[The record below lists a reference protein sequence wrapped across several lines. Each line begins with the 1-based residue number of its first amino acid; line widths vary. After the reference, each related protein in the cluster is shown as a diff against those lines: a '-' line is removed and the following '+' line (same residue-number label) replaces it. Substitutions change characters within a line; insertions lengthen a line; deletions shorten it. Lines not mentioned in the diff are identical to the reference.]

1 MTLSLR
7 TYQRAAIDALYDYF
21 AGATGNPLVVMP
33 TGCHAAGTMV
43 LMHDGSTKRV
53 EDVVQGDLLMGPDSR
68 PRRVLQL
75 ARGRERMWRVIPKRG
90 GDAFV
95 VNEGHIL
102 SLATTNEGKSHRS
115 AQDGTRVDNLSIR
128 EHLSKSKSWRHLRK
142 LRRVAV
148 DFPERAPPE
157 LDAWALG
164 ALLGDGCLKR
174 GVALSNP
181 DVEVLDG
188 VWAEMERHGLH
199 YRAHEN
205 GRGTCWSVAFAD
217 AAANR
222 GQANRVTAMLRG
234 LGLAGNDAAE
244 KFIPDTYKLGS
255 RDVRLGVLAGLLD
268 TDGHLLGRAGFDY
281 ISKSERLAR
290 DVTFIARS
298 VGLSASCA
306 ACQKYD
312 QNGVGGTYWRVTI
325 CGETDII
332 PTRVARKRAAPRR
345 QKKNPL
351 VTGFDLQ
358 ALAEDDFHGFALDGD
373 HLYLTADF
381 TVHHNTGMSV
391 VIAGFIREAIAA
403 YADTR
408 VLVLTHVKELIQ
420 QNFQALLRAWPEAP
434 AGIYS
439 AGLSRRDI
447 HAQILFAGIQS
458 IHRHA
463 YTVQR
468 CDLVLIDEAHLLGRG
483 DSGMYRSF
491 LKQLDEINAG
501 LLKVV
506 GFTATP
512 YRLDS
517 GLLHEGKDRLFTDV
531 AFEVPVLDMIRQGY
545 LSPVVP
551 KHTETQLDVA
561 GVASRGGEFIAKDLE
576 AAVDRD
582 EVTRAAVAEIVQHGQ
597 GRGSWLVFCSG
608 VAHARHVRDAIREH
622 GISCETVTGDTPA
635 PERDGILAAFKA
647 GRLRCV
653 TNANVL
659 TTGFDAPGVDLI
671 ALLRPTKSVGL
682 YVQMVGRG
690 TRLAEGKDDCLVLDF
705 AGNTARH
712 GPIDMVDGRKKE
724 PAGDGEAPIKVCP
737 ECQTI
742 NHASVRRCIE
752 CDYEFPPP
760 VVKVAPQAASN
771 ALLSTQIQAAW
782 CDVTGVSY
790 ARHEKPGKP
799 TSLRVTYE
807 CGLARHSEWVCFE
820 HTGYSREKAVG
831 WWRRRAPDLPPPF
844 TVDEA
849 LRHLD
854 ALRQPIAIQVRPA
867 GQYTEIA
874 AARFV

>member
-7 TYQRAAIDALYDYF
+7 PYQRAAIEALYDYF
-21 AGATGNPLVVMP
+21 SASSGNPLVVMP
-33 TGCHAAGTMV
+33 TGCHAAGTLI
-43 LMHDGSTKRV
+43 LMHDGSTKAV
-53 EDVVQGDLLMGPDSR
+53 EDIVVGDHVMGPDSR

-75 ARGRERMWRVIPKRG
+75 AHGREPMWRVIPKKG
-90 GDAFV
+90 EPFV

-102 SLATTNEGKSHRS
+102 SLATTNEGKPHRC
-115 AQDGTRVDNLSIR
+115 AQDGSRIDNISVRDYLA
-128 EHLSKSKSWRHLRK
+128 KSKSWKHLRK

-148 DFPERAPPE
+148 EFPPQQNPILEP
-157 LDAWALG
+157 WTLG
-164 ALLGDGCLKR
+164 ALLGDGCLTN
-174 GVALSNP
+174 GIVLSNP
-181 DVEVLDG
+181 DQEVLDG
-188 VWAEMERHGLH
+188 VWAEMERHGLR
-199 YRAHEN
+199 YNAREN
-205 GRGTCWSVAFAD
+205 GRGTCWGVGFGDD
-217 AAANR
+217 AASR
-222 GQANRVTAMLRG
+222 SQPNRVTRILRS
-234 LGLAGNDAAE
+234 LGVAGAGAAA
-244 KFIPDTYKLGS
+244 KFIPDDYRLGS
-255 RDVRLGVLAGLLD
+255 RETRLGVLAGLLD
-268 TDGHLLGRAGFDY
+268 TDGHLDSGTGFDF
-281 ISKSERLAR
+281 ISKSRRLSD
-290 DVTFIARS
+290 DVVFVARS
-298 VGLSASCA
+298 LGLWA
-306 ACQKYD
+306 ACSACEKFD
-312 QNGVGGTYWRVTI
+312 QNGAGGTFWRVSI
-325 CGETDII
+325 AGDTDII
-332 PTRVARKRAAPRR
+332 PTRVARKKARPRL
-345 QKKNPL
+345 QKKSPL
-351 VTGFDLQ
+351 VTGF
-358 ALAEDDFHGFALDGD
+358 ALEPLPADDFYGFALDGD
-373 HLYLTADF
+373 HLYLTSDF
-381 TVHHNTGMSV
+381 VVHHNTGKSLC
-391 VIAGFIREAIAA
+391 IAGFTREAIAA
-403 YADTR
+403 YGDTR

-420 QNFQALLRAWPEAP
+420 QNFMAMLRAWPEAP

-463 YTVQR
+463 RQVQR

-491 LKQLDEINAG
+491 LAQLNEINAG

-517 GLLHEGKDRLFTDV
+517 GMLHEGKDRLFTDI
-531 AFEVPVLDMIRQGY
+531 AFDVPVLEMIQQGY
-545 LSPVVP
+545 LCPVVP
-551 KHTETQLDVA
+551 KQTSTQLDVG
-561 GVASRGGEFIAKDLE
+561 GVGTRGGEFIAKDLE

-582 EVTRAAVAEIVQHGQ
+582 EVTRAAVAEIVQHGE

-622 GISCETVTGDTPA
+622 GISAETVTGDTPG

-659 TTGFDAPGVDLI
+659 TTGFDAPGTDLI

-712 GPIDMVDGRKKE
+712 GPIDTVDGRKKE

-742 NHASVRRCIE
+742 NHASARHCIE
-752 CDYEFPPP
+752 CDHEFPPP

-782 CDVTGVSY
+782 CDVTGITY
-790 ARHEKPGKP
+790 ARHDKPGKP
-799 TSLRVTYE
+799 ASLRVTYE

-820 HTGYSREKAVG
+820 HTGFPRDKAVG
-831 WWRRRAPDLPPPF
+831 WWRRRAGNLPPPS

-849 LRHLD
+849 LGHLD
-854 ALRQPIAIQVRPA
+854 QLRRPIAIQVRPA

>member
-7 TYQRAAIDALYDYF
+7 PYQRAAIEALYDYF
-21 AGATGNPLVVMP
+21 AASVGNPLIVMP
-33 TGCHAAGTMV
+33 TGT
-43 LMHDGSTKRV
+43 
-53 EDVVQGDLLMGPDSR
+53 
-68 PRRVLQL
+68 
-75 ARGRERMWRVIPKRG
+75 
-90 GDAFV
+90 
-95 VNEGHIL
+95 
-102 SLATTNEGKSHRS
+102 GK
-115 AQDGTRVDNLSIR
+115 
-128 EHLSKSKSWRHLRK
+128 
-142 LRRVAV
+142 
-148 DFPERAPPE
+148 
-157 LDAWALG
+157 
-164 ALLGDGCLKR
+164 
-174 GVALSNP
+174 
-181 DVEVLDG
+181 
-188 VWAEMERHGLH
+188 
-199 YRAHEN
+199 
-205 GRGTCWSVAFAD
+205 
-217 AAANR
+217 
-222 GQANRVTAMLRG
+222 
-234 LGLAGNDAAE
+234 
-244 KFIPDTYKLGS
+244 
-255 RDVRLGVLAGLLD
+255 
-268 TDGHLLGRAGFDY
+268 
-281 ISKSERLAR
+281 
-290 DVTFIARS
+290 
-298 VGLSASCA
+298 
-306 ACQKYD
+306 
-312 QNGVGGTYWRVTI
+312 
-325 CGETDII
+325 
-332 PTRVARKRAAPRR
+332 
-345 QKKNPL
+345 
-351 VTGFDLQ
+351 
-358 ALAEDDFHGFALDGD
+358 
-373 HLYLTADF
+373 
-381 TVHHNTGMSV
+381 SV
-391 VIAGFIREAIAA
+391 VIAGFTREAIDA
-403 YADTR
+403 YGDTR
-408 VLVLTHVKELIQ
+408 VLILTHVKELIQ
-420 QNFQALLRAWPEAP
+420 QNFIALLRAWPEAP

-463 YTVQR
+463 RQVQR

-491 LKQLDEINAG
+491 LAQLNEINAG

-517 GLLHEGKDRLFTDV
+517 GMLHEGKDRLFTDI
-531 AFEVPVLDMIRQGY
+531 AFQVPVLDMIQQGY
-545 LSPVVP
+545 LCPVVP
-551 KHTETQLDVA
+551 KQTTTQLDVG
-561 GVASRGGEFIAKDLE
+561 GVGTRGGEFIAKDLE

-582 EVTRAAVAEIVQHGQ
+582 EVTRAAVAEIVQHGE

-622 GISCETVTGDTPA
+622 GVSCETVTGDTPG
-635 PERDGILAAFKA
+635 PERDAILAAFKA

-712 GPIDMVDGRKKE
+712 GPIDTVDGRKKE
-724 PAGDGEAPIKVCP
+724 KSEEPGEAPIKVCP

-752 CDYEFPPP
+752 CDHEFPPP

-771 ALLSTQIQAAW
+771 ALLSTQVQATW
-782 CDVTGVSY
+782 SDVTGISY

-799 TSLRVTYE
+799 ASLRVTYE

-820 HTGYSREKAVG
+820 HTGFPRDKAVG
-831 WWRRRAPDLPPPF
+831 WWRRRAGNLPPPA

-849 LRHLD
+849 LQQVD
-854 ALRQPIAIQVRPA
+854 QLRRPIAIQVRPA

>member
-7 TYQRAAIDALYDYF
+7 PYQRAAIEALYDYF
-21 AGATGNPLVVMP
+21 AASVGNPLVVMP
-33 TGCHAAGTMV
+33 TGT
-43 LMHDGSTKRV
+43 
-53 EDVVQGDLLMGPDSR
+53 
-68 PRRVLQL
+68 
-75 ARGRERMWRVIPKRG
+75 
-90 GDAFV
+90 
-95 VNEGHIL
+95 
-102 SLATTNEGKSHRS
+102 GK
-115 AQDGTRVDNLSIR
+115 
-128 EHLSKSKSWRHLRK
+128 
-142 LRRVAV
+142 
-148 DFPERAPPE
+148 
-157 LDAWALG
+157 
-164 ALLGDGCLKR
+164 
-174 GVALSNP
+174 
-181 DVEVLDG
+181 
-188 VWAEMERHGLH
+188 
-199 YRAHEN
+199 
-205 GRGTCWSVAFAD
+205 
-217 AAANR
+217 
-222 GQANRVTAMLRG
+222 
-234 LGLAGNDAAE
+234 
-244 KFIPDTYKLGS
+244 
-255 RDVRLGVLAGLLD
+255 
-268 TDGHLLGRAGFDY
+268 
-281 ISKSERLAR
+281 
-290 DVTFIARS
+290 
-298 VGLSASCA
+298 
-306 ACQKYD
+306 
-312 QNGVGGTYWRVTI
+312 
-325 CGETDII
+325 
-332 PTRVARKRAAPRR
+332 
-345 QKKNPL
+345 
-351 VTGFDLQ
+351 
-358 ALAEDDFHGFALDGD
+358 
-373 HLYLTADF
+373 
-381 TVHHNTGMSV
+381 SV
-391 VIAGFIREAIAA
+391 VIAGFTREAIAA
-403 YADTR
+403 YGDTR

-420 QNFQALLRAWPEAP
+420 QNFMALLRAWPEAP

-463 YTVQR
+463 RQVQR

-491 LKQLDEINAG
+491 LAQLNEINAG

-517 GLLHEGKDRLFTDV
+517 GMLHEGKDRLFTDI
-531 AFEVPVLDMIRQGY
+531 AFQVPVLNMIQQGY
-545 LSPVVP
+545 LCPVVP
-551 KHTETQLDVA
+551 KQTTTQLDVG
-561 GVASRGGEFIAKDLE
+561 GVGTRGGEFIAKDLE

-582 EVTRAAVAEIVQHGQ
+582 EVTRAAVAEIVQHGE

-622 GISCETVTGDTPA
+622 GVSCETVTGDTPG
-635 PERDGILAAFKA
+635 PERDAILAAFKA

-712 GPIDMVDGRKKE
+712 GPIDTVDGRRKE
-724 PAGDGEAPIKVCP
+724 KSDEPGEAPIKVCP

-752 CDYEFPPP
+752 CDHEFPPP

-771 ALLSTQIQAAW
+771 ALLSTQVQATW
-782 CDVTGVSY
+782 SDVTGISY

-799 TSLRVTYE
+799 ASLRVTYE

-820 HTGYSREKAVG
+820 HTGFPRDKAAG
-831 WWRRRAPDLPPPF
+831 WWRRRAGNLPPPA

-849 LRHLD
+849 LQQVD
-854 ALRQPIAIQVRPA
+854 QLRRPIAIQVRPA